1 MEITTSSPERIDNG
15 FTYGHKYQFL
25 NGSVLKIIA
34 ILTMFIDH
42 FCAVLLSSRPKEIS
56 FSLYEMI
63 SIGGKYLSTQQLD
76 QIYDIG
82 RSIGRLAFPLFCFL
96 LVQGFVH
103 SKNNNK
109 YTLRLLLFAALS
121 EIPFNYAFFGSLRY
135 WYHNNVFFTLL
146 LGHLALRAMERF
158 KEKPLIGAGIVFLLI
173 NLAQILH
180 TDYGAFGVVLIV
192 LLYMARNNPAYL
204 LAVGILTFV
213 FLPYGRTGL
222 IAFLLMCLY
231 NGKRGLKLKYF
242 FYAFYPVHLLLLFFL
257 RYYMMRNGLHLF

>member
-1 MEITTSSPERIDNG
+1 METTIAPERLDNG
-15 FTYGHKYQFL
+15 FVYGHKYQFL

-42 FCAVLLSSRPKEIS
+42 FCAVLLGPRPNEAG
-56 FSLYEMI
+56 FSLFEKI
-63 SIGGKYLSTQQLD
+63 SIGGSYFSPQQLD
-76 QIYDIG
+76 TIYDIG
-82 RSIGRLAFPLFCFL
+82 RSIGRIAFPLFCFL

-109 YTLRLLLFAALS
+109 YTFRLLLFAALS

-135 WYHNNVFFTLL
+135 WYHNNVFWTLL
-146 LGHLALRAMERF
+146 LGHLALRAVERF
-158 KEKPLIGAGIVFLLI
+158 KEKPLIGAGIVFVLM
-173 NLAQILH
+173 NLAENLH
-180 TDYGAFGVVLIV
+180 TDYGAFGVLLIL
-192 LLYMARNNPAYL
+192 LLYMAKNNPAYL

-222 IAFLLMCLY
+222 IAFLLMSLY

-242 FYAFYPVHLLLLFFL
+242 FYAFYPVHLFLLFLL
-257 RYYMMRNGLHLF
+257 RSHMMENGLHLF